1 MRKISNK
8 LILVFFSLLA
18 ILFYAQP
25 PCPTCPP
32 GGGGAGGG
40 TPGANTPA
48 TSPIDMYIYILV
60 ITGILFILY
69 YAKKNKSQQA

>member
-8 LILVFFSLLA
+8 LILAFFSLLA

-32 GGGGAGGG
+32 GSGGAGGS
-40 TPGANTPA
+40 TPGSKA
-48 TSPIDMYIYILV
+48 TSPIDMYVYILV
-60 ITGILFILY
+60 IIGILFIAY
-69 YAKKNKSQQA
+69 YAKRIKASRA